1 MTEAERLA
9 ERLRELL
16 AKATDGEWLFD
27 GPPDNHIIWSSPED
41 RVCFMAHSN
50 GIDPERDTARAA
62 LIVEAVNALP
72 TLLARIAAMKSAI
85 QHVLDMDEDYGGI
98 GFDRT
103 RDLLSKALGKGSE

>member
-9 ERLRELL
+9 EHLEGI
-16 AKATDGEWLFD
+16 AEVYPIATG
-27 GPPDNHIIWSSPED
+27 N
-41 RVCFMAHSN
+41 RVAIMKSA
-50 GIDPERDTARAA
+50 D
-62 LIVEAVNALP
+62 LIRQQS
-72 TLLARIAAMKSAI
+72 ARIAAMKSAI